1 MAVKSGI
8 NRIFVMNGLVIP
20 LNNTTFDTRMSQ
32 GQKETIT
39 TRIVSTVFTV
49 LALAVF
55 KPFGL
60 ATWQWMAW
68 IHLLAIGLMGIL
80 SCAVTEG
87 ILKYVLKKPRSYE
100 HGVDYIIRRNLIFQL
115 INTPLVSLLICLYR
129 HFAMSAMV
137 QGNVL
142 SWSNFFETLLIIA
155 FCSFAIGLY
164 WRFKFRSRYLA
175 TELEETRLLNE
186 QLSLLQQEE
195 THHSISQCDE
205 NQTVAIDEST
215 QDSIL
220 AEETGQD
227 TVIPEKPSS
236 TVVLKGNTSETT
248 TVHIPDLL
256 YIEAVGNYVKIYQL
270 RDGQV
275 HNDMLRATS
284 KQMEEDLR
292 SYPMIIRCHRAFLV
306 NLQQVER
313 IISQAGTM
321 QLLIKHCNESL
332 PVSRSNVA
340 QVKETIKKETI

>member
-1 MAVKSGI
+1 
-8 NRIFVMNGLVIP
+8 MNGLVIP
-20 LNNTTFDTRMSQ
+20 PNNTTFDTRMSQ
-32 GQKETIT
+32 GQKDTIT

-49 LALAVF
+49 LALAIF

-60 ATWQWMAW
+60 EAW
-68 IHLLAIGLMGIL
+68 HWTAWVHLLAMGLMGII
-80 SCAVTEG
+80 SCTLTEG

-100 HGVDYIIRRNLIFQL
+100 HGVDYIIRRNLMFQL

-129 HFAMSAMV
+129 HFAMSNV
-137 QGNVL
+137 VPGNVL
-142 SWSNFFETLLIIA
+142 SWTNFLETLLIIA

-175 TELEETRLLNE
+175 AELEETRLLNE
-186 QLSLLQQEE
+186 QLRQLQQEDTRRNTTQE
-195 THHSISQCDE
+195 LENKVVATDKSSQVSIP
-205 NQTVAIDEST
+205 
-215 QDSIL
+215 
-220 AEETGQD
+220 AEGMAQD
-227 TVIPEKPSS
+227 TVHSEEHPS
-236 TVVLKGNTSETT
+236 TIVLKGNTSETT

-292 SYPMIIRCHRAFLV
+292 HYPMMVRCHRAFLV
-306 NLQQVER
+306 NLQQVEQ

-321 QLLIKHCNESL
+321 QLRIKHCNEML
-332 PVSRSNVA
+332 PVSRSNIA
-340 QVKETIKKETI
+340 QVKTAIKGE